1 MKFNILDLLLP
12 RETKFYDHF
21 EEQADFL
28 IKASLVFRDLIAN
41 LDKMAEHEI
50 KQKIGEIKELE
61 TRGDAVEHKIIDD
74 LSETFLTPF
83 DREDIHAMAVNIDR
97 ALDILNS
104 SVNKIDMYQIRT
116 APAHVLHFADIIV
129 DMCQELRVL
138 MGLFRAK
145 GNVDE
150 TVRKIHQFENKAD
163 YLFHI
168 SMADLFANNADAV
181 EIIKFKE
188 VYEHLENMTDCI
200 DYIAKTIRGV
210 IVKLG

>member
-21 EEQADFL
+21 EEQADIL
-28 IKASLVFRDLIAN
+28 IKAALVFHDLMTN

-50 KQKIGEIKELE
+50 KQKIGEIKEFE

-104 SVNKIDMYQIRT
+104 SVNKIDMYNIRKT
-116 APAHVLHFADIIV
+116 PDHVIHFADIIV
-129 DMCQELRVL
+129 DMCKELRTL

-145 GNVDE
+145 SSVDE
-150 TVRKIHQFENKAD
+150 TVAKIHQFENKAD

-168 SMADLFANNADAV
+168 SMADLFNNNTNAV

-188 VYEHLENMTDCI
+188 VYEHLENLTDCI
-200 DYIAKTIRGV
+200 DYIAKTIRGI

>member
-21 EEQADFL
+21 EEQADIL
-28 IKASLVFRDLIAN
+28 IKAALVFHDLMTH
-41 LDKMAEHEI
+41 LEKMPEHEI

-61 TRGDAVEHKIIDD
+61 TKGDTVEHKIIDD
-74 LSETFLTPF
+74 LSQTFITPF

-104 SVNKIDMYQIRT
+104 SVNKIDMYNIRKT
-116 APAHVLHFADIIV
+116 PAHVIHFADIIV
-129 DMCQELRVL
+129 DMCKELRTL

-150 TVRKIHQFENKAD
+150 TVAKIHQYENKAD

-168 SMADLFANNADAV
+168 SMADLFNNNTNAV

-188 VYEHLENMTDCI
+188 VYEHLENLTDCV
-200 DYIAKTIRGV
+200 DYIAKTIRGI

>member
-28 IKASLVFRDLIAN
+28 IKASLVFHDLIAN

-104 SVNKIDMYQIRT
+104 SANKIDMYKIRT

-129 DMCQELRVL
+129 DMCKELRVL

-150 TVRKIHQFENKAD
+150 TVAKIHQFENKAD

-168 SMADLFANNADAV
+168 SMAELFTNNTDAV